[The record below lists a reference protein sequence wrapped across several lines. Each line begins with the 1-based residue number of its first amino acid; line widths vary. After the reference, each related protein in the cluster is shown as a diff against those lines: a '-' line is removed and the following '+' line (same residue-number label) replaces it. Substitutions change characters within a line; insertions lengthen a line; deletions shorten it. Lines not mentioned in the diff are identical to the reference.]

1 LAVVS
6 SAAERSLFGEIVLV
20 ADGEY
25 RARKVIHGL
34 LLAIGCTKIH
44 EGRNGTETLESIA
57 SLAPDVLLLDWM
69 LPDMNGPEFLR
80 RLHSTVPAQIANVPV
95 IMMAGHDQRAY
106 VLEAVRLGVHEFLLK
121 PVSITALQERLAS
134 ALDKS
139 LTLRRAQQASR
150 QARKLA
156 S

>member
-1 LAVVS
+1 
-6 SAAERSLFGEIVLV
+6 
-20 ADGEY
+20 
-25 RARKVIHGL
+25 
-34 LLAIGCTKIH
+34 
-44 EGRNGTETLESIA
+44 
-57 SLAPDVLLLDWM
+57 
-69 LPDMNGPEFLR
+69 
-80 RLHSTVPAQIANVPV
+80 
-95 IMMAGHDQRAY
+95 MMTGHDQRAY

-139 LTLRRAQQASR
+139 LSVRRAQEASR